1 MKTDGNRFVET
12 AGFGPET
19 PGMRFFEQPERF
31 RRNFLA
37 YPVEKMKL
45 AGYLKDKLYN
55 SDNRLRFIN
64 IPAEFFKRPK
74 GQFYGDKK

>member
-1 MKTDGNRFVET
+1 
-12 AGFGPET
+12 
-19 PGMRFFEQPERF
+19 
-31 RRNFLA
+31 
-37 YPVEKMKL
+37 MKL
-45 AGYLKDKLYN
+45 DGYLKDKLYN

>member
-19 PGMRFFEQPERF
+19 PGMRFLSS
-31 RRNFLA
+31 RNDLEEIFLA